1 MSTTPNAPTGPRL
14 SAEETQQRGEAIYWR
29 DIRPKVLADHRG
41 EFVAIDVV
49 SGEWTL
55 ASSEFDAREL
65 LHEAQPDAIDVW
77 MRRVGHRVLHYY
89 GFRPLREEE

>member
-14 SAEETQQRGEAIYWR
+14 SAEETQRRGEAIYWR

-49 SGEWTL
+49 SGKWTIAPEL
-55 ASSEFDAREL
+55 YDAREL

-77 MRRVGHRVLHYY
+77 LRRVGYRALHHI
-89 GFRPLREEE
+89 GGRPLREEE